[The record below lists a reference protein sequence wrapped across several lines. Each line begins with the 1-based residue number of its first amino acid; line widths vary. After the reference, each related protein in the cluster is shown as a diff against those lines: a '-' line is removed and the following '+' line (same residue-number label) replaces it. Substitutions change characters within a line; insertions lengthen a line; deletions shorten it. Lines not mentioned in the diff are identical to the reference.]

1 MIPLRHKLSQFLPTS
16 EAHKKSSNVENSKIS
31 ISNKWFHWFESSH
44 WQKIQS
50 ISPCCWMFVS
60 LSSIFCVLFNCW
72 RQSVLRQDFQI
83 PTKTWFPQCQCSSV
97 ISESSV
103 LPVPGE
109 HQQQDSDFT
118 ESVSHLWQKLC
129 RRSQDF
135 KLTHL
140 SINMSGT
147 LWKLIYNLLI

>member
-1 MIPLRHKLSQFLPTS
+1 MIPLKYKLSQFLPTS
-16 EAHKKSSNVENSKIS
+16 EAHKKSSKVEKREIFILS
-31 ISNKWFHWFESSH
+31 KWFHWFESSH

-83 PTKTWFPQCQCSSV
+83 PTKTWFTQCQCSSV

-135 KLTHL
+135 NLTHL
-140 SINMSGT
+140 AIKILYFCES
-147 LWKLIYNLLI
+147 